1 MPKKTADKK
10 SKAAGLKINT
20 ALNSN
25 AARVAK
31 KEKPINSPKKRSKE
45 SYLDTTE
52 GLPDFGPTCQI
63 APILGINKNYL
74 TIELQPSMSKFFKS
88 KGDQTWVC
96 YRRNYFSVS
105 CKLFIK
111 DDHNM
116 YTPRPYFLYD
126 RAAQVAREILRF
138 EYGVEAKVVDGKKT
152 ISIEQHNAKR
162 NKRQPVVDMAVSPN
176 PESKQE
182 YDNTL
187 PHGPRLERLMFK
199 SATQNSRGNKQQQF
213 FQLVVVL
220 YCVIIEEVQYDP
232 IIYGPIKD
240 KDGNH
245 VKDAHGNPFIPNFI
259 EIEKK
264 IRVATKESVPFIV
277 RGRSPGHYKDEDGYT
292 GTNEGGTEEETQEF
306 PDSNTEYP
314 ESMYGNQESID
325 NPPTSNDILSETL
338 GPSSAVHMK
347 DNQLMGPPTTPASPN
362 NQKSID
368 ETYGGAC
375 LWNDP
380 KSFSVGP
387 QLPAFQSYSE
397 LPLSSYSRKLNY
409 SASTQNQ
416 NGPLSAPL
424 TKAEFFGNNQRW
436 QYNSPTLASSMNPGT
451 PIVGTNI
458 PTVPNDPIYRSTPG
472 MLPGTLIRTP
482 QLSMGSPPPNLRLSQ
497 SFGNFSLSE
506 SQVFDSGHGTQFESY
521 SQDQDNFGNL
531 SKDVVDALQFNY
543 SNLQDSMNMDN

>member
-10 SKAAGLKINT
+10 SYSGTKYRKAAGLKINT

-52 GLPDFGPTCQI
+52 GLPDFGPT
-63 APILGINKNYL
+63 L

-88 KGDQTWVC
+88 KVDQTWVC

-116 YTPRPYFLYD
+116 YTPHPYFLYD

-138 EYGVEAKVVDGKKT
+138 EYGVEAKVVDGKKN
-152 ISIEQHNAKR
+152 ISIDQHNAKR
-162 NKRQPVVDMAVSPN
+162 DKRQPVVDMPVSPN
-176 PESKQE
+176 PEPKKKG
-182 YDNTL
+182 YDDKLLNT
-187 PHGPRLERLMFK
+187 PKLERLMFK

-232 IIYGPIKD
+232 LIYGPIKD

-277 RGRSPGHYKDEDGYT
+277 RGRSPGHYKDDDGYT
-292 GTNEGGTEEETQEF
+292 GNEEEETQEI

-347 DNQLMGPPTTPASPN
+347 DNKLMGPPTTPASPN

-368 ETYGGAC
+368 ENYGGAC
-375 LWNDP
+375 LWNDL
-380 KSFSVGP
+380 KSFSVGAQP
-387 QLPAFQSYSE
+387 PAFQSYSE

-409 SASTQNQ
+409 SASALNQ

-424 TKAEFFGNNQRW
+424 TKAEFFGDNQRW
-436 QYNSPTLASSMNPGT
+436 QYNSPILASSMNPGT

-458 PTVPNDPIYRSTPG
+458 PTAPNDPIYRSTSG
-472 MLPGTLIRTP
+472 MLPGTLLRTP

-521 SQDQDNFGNL
+521 SQDQDSFGNL
-531 SKDVVDALQFNY
+531 SKDVIDALQFNY
-543 SNLQDSMNMDN
+543 PNLQDSMNMDN